1 MKKLIRVVALA
12 GIFICMPIGTA
23 LAQTQIDPSQFVPF
37 DSVLPEKF
45 VKGKV
50 IEILEEGTRDIAG
63 QQNIYQ
69 RVRVRT
75 GNEESEIEH
84 GGIWTITENQKVKK
98 GDRVVLT
105 KSADG
110 TLTIFDHYRLP
121 PLVWIFAIFF
131 GLAVFFGRRKGFM
144 SILGLLASIGII
156 AKLIIPWI
164 LAGGN
169 PITVS
174 LTGSL
179 LIAALAFYL
188 GHGIHSRTTIAL
200 ASTFIT
206 LILAAILAW
215 IFVNLAKLTGTGSED
230 ALFLQLGFET
240 INLKGLLL
248 GGIMI
253 GALGVLDDI
262 TTAQS
267 AAVDEL
273 KKANPKLTAHDLYK
287 RALSI
292 GNEHIASLV
301 NTLALA
307 YAGAALPLFLLFAQ
321 GTEAPFWVNLNSEFI
336 VEEIVR
342 TLVGSSALILAVPIT
357 TWLASNWFS
366 KHPSKDNIHNHHHGH
381 SH

>member
-1 MKKLIRVVALA
+1 MKKHIWRVAALVGMLMLTQTGVAFA
-12 GIFICMPIGTA
+12 QNQINPDEFI
-23 LAQTQIDPSQFVPF
+23 SF
-37 DSVLPEKF
+37 DSILPENF
-45 VKGKV
+45 LKGKV
-50 IEILEEGTRDIAG
+50 IEMIEEGTRDIAG

-121 PLVWIFAIFF
+121 PLAWIFAIFF
-131 GLAVFFGRRKGFM
+131 GLAVFFGGRKGFM
-144 SILGLLASIGII
+144 SILGLLVSIGII

-174 LTGSL
+174 LVGSA
-179 LIAALAFYL
+179 LIAAIAFYL
-188 GHGIHSRTTIAL
+188 GHGLHSRTTIAL

-206 LILAAILAW
+206 LALAAILAW
-215 IFVNLAKLTGTGSED
+215 VFVNLAKLTGMGSED

-321 GTEAPFWVNLNSEFI
+321 GTQAPFWVNLNSEFI

-366 KHPSKDNIHNHHHGH
+366 KHPSKDTARANHHHH
-381 SH
+381 